1 MPCFTPAIELDPTAD
16 RVIGQ
21 WRRFRP
27 GSGPDEAALF
37 YGRSV
42 APRDTALF
50 IAEPKTMNDTL
61 NTPLAWVNGSDG
73 PELGSIDVGFMAL
86 TDSASLIVA
95 ATQGF
100 AQPYGLNI
108 NLNRQPSWTSL
119 RDKLVN
125 SELHAAHS
133 LYGLVYAAQL
143 GIGGPARD
151 MAVLMGLNQNGQSIN
166 LSSALLKAGVITPEA
181 LDRRTHQSET
191 QLTFA
196 QTLPTGNHAMW
207 LYYWLASQGIHPL
220 EDVDSV
226 VVPPPQMVE
235 HLKAGRID
243 GFCVGEPWGASAVSQ
258 NLGFTLATSQAI
270 WPDHPEKVL
279 GCSLEFVQQYPN
291 TARALVMAVLEAS
304 RFIEQSRDNR
314 RSTAQMLSGSEYVN
328 APVEHIEP
336 RLLGEYSDGL
346 GNHWHD
352 PHAVSFHRQGEVNM
366 PWLSDGM
373 WFMTQFRR
381 WGLLRDDPDYLAVA
395 TRVQQLAL
403 YRQAAE
409 ALDINVPASPMRS
422 SQLID
427 GKVWDGRDPAGY
439 ARSFKLHALADA
451 APVVTER

>member
-1 MPCFTPAIELDPTAD
+1 
-16 RVIGQ
+16 
-21 WRRFRP
+21 
-27 GSGPDEAALF
+27 
-37 YGRSV
+37 
-42 APRDTALF
+42 
-50 IAEPKTMNDTL
+50 MNETF
-61 NTPLAWVNGSDG
+61 NTSLAWVDGSDA
-73 PELGSIDVGFMAL
+73 PELGTVDVGFMAL

-108 NLNRQPSWTSL
+108 NLHRQPSWANL

-125 SELHAAHS
+125 GELHAAHS
-133 LYGLVYAAQL
+133 LYGLIYAAQL
-143 GIGGPARD
+143 GIGGPATD

-166 LSSALLKAGVITPEA
+166 LSRDLQVAGVTTPEA
-181 LDRRTHQSET
+181 LDRRTHQSDT
-191 QLTFA
+191 KLTFA
-196 QTLPTGNHAMW
+196 QTFPTGNHAMW

-220 EDVDSV
+220 QDVDSV

-235 HLKAGRID
+235 HLRAGRID

-258 NLGFTLATSQAI
+258 DLGFTLATTQAI

-279 GCSLEFVQQYPN
+279 GCSLEFVRQYPN

-304 RFIEQSRDNR
+304 RFIEQSQDNR
-314 RSTAQMLSGSEYVN
+314 RSTAQMLSGEAYVN
-328 APVEHIEP
+328 APVEDIQA
-336 RLLGEYSDGL
+336 RLLGEYVDGL

-352 PHAVSFHRQGEVNM
+352 HHAISFHRNGEVNM

-395 TRVQQLAL
+395 RQVQQLAL
-403 YRQAAE
+403 YRQAAQ
-409 ALDINVPASPMRS
+409 ALNIAVPASPMRS

-427 GKVWDGRDPAGY
+427 GKVWDGSDPVGY
-439 ARSFKLHALADA
+439 AHGFKLHALAAA
-451 APVVTER
+451 APVVADR